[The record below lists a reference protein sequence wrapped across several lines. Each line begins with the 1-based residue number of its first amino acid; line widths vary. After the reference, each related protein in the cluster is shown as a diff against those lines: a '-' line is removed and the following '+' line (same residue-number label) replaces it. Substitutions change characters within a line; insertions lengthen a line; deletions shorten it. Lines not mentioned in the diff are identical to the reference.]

1 MAASPR
7 QTDLNARLR
16 AAATATASPSKAD
29 GLVHRPALRKTEPD
43 TRTDTR
49 TNTRVGILVKVPK
62 TTRDALRHLA
72 INREMTLQQL
82 CAEAL
87 QSVLDSDD

>member
-1 MAASPR
+1 M
-7 QTDLNARLR
+7 TDLNARLR
-16 AAATATASPSKAD
+16 EAATATASPSKAD

-43 TRTDTR
+43 
-49 TNTRVGILVKVPK
+49 TRVGILVKVPK

-87 QSVLDSDD
+87 QSVLDND

>member
-29 GLVHRPALRKTEPD
+29 GLVHRPALRKTEP
-43 TRTDTR
+43 DTR